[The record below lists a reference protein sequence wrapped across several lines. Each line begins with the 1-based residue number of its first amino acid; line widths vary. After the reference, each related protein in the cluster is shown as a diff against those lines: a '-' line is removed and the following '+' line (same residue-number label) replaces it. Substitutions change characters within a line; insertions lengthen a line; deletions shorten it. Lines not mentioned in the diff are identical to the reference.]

1 MEDAIMMRRTA
12 YSTNM
17 DPTTYRGGA
26 TSRRFDPPLSPQV
39 NKILITENTR
49 RHSSSE
55 AKFIDLNQL
64 KSSPSHQIF
73 TGRLKRVQA
82 LQIVDQDE
90 PLLISQPRNM
100 NRTSRFEDQSNKL
113 LQAPTQERATKFANR
128 ASPANF
134 GTQQTAS
141 LILTEDM
148 REPEPDISVPS
159 IGNVALSPPAKV
171 ANELTCNDYAS
182 SNYRTC
188 HNQVTEEEAA
198 MA

>member
-1 MEDAIMMRRTA
+1 
-12 YSTNM
+12 M

-49 RHSSSE
+49 RNSCSE
-55 AKFIDLNQL
+55 TKFIDLNQL
-64 KSSPSHQIF
+64 KSSPSPQIF

-82 LQIVDQDE
+82 LQIVEQDE
-90 PLLISQPRNM
+90 HLLISQPRNYN
-100 NRTSRFEDQSNKL
+100 NRTTRFEDQSNKL
-113 LQAPTQERATKFANR
+113 LLAPAQERPIKFANR

-134 GTQQTAS
+134 ATQQTAS

-159 IGNVALSPPAKV
+159 IGNLASSPP
-171 ANELTCNDYAS
+171 L
-182 SNYRTC
+182 
-188 HNQVTEEEAA
+188 
-198 MA
+198 